1 MLDSMVL
8 DHERATG
15 QWHLEWYTLPKMFII
30 ASSSFRCSRELLE
43 GIQVDKNKMI
53 NNLNQTNGLILAESV
68 MMTIAPKL
76 GRQIAHDLVYDCCR
90 KSITDKIS
98 LLEALMMDKNIS
110 KNFRREEIE
119 FCLNPKNYLGAAP
132 TMAEELLKKIK

>member
-1 MLDSMVL
+1 
-8 DHERATG
+8 
-15 QWHLEWYTLPKMFII
+15 
-30 ASSSFRCSRELLE
+30 
-43 GIQVDKNKMI
+43 MI

-90 KSITDKIS
+90 KSITDNVN